1 MTLVLLP
8 VGHCTEYNEIGRVI
22 QENYM
27 YKANCTTHDPPCPL
41 IYNSAEAYKCKY

>member
-8 VGHCTEYNEIGRVI
+8 VGHCTEYNEVGRVI
-22 QENYM
+22 QEN